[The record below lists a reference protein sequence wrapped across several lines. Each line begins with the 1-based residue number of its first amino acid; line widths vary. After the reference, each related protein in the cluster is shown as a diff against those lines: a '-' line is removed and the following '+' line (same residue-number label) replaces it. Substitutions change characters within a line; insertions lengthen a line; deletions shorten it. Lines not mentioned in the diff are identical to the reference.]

1 MCITLENQKQNY
13 SFNKESDFLR
23 NWSFNSVIDEIIDI
37 VQVKIVSWVL
47 FLLCIV
53 RFVTPNK

>member
-37 VQVKIVSWVL
+37 VQVKIV
-47 FLLCIV
+47 
-53 RFVTPNK
+53 R